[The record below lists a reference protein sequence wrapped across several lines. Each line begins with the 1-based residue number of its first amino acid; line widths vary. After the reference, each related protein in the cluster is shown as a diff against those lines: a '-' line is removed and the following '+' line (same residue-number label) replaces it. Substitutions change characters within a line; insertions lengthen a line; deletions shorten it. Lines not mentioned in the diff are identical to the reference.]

1 VPEQDL
7 FGDVPTP
14 APRVVPSRKPVSQP
28 AHTWFFALRPS
39 QEDALRLQTYAER
52 FLLSHGVSGK
62 RIGAERLHITL
73 DLVGHDVEPAIE
85 NVATRVGER
94 VQCKA
99 FDVLFDAAMTFSAPS
114 APLVLLGGQGLDAVR
129 ALRTELACALADTGF
144 APPHSF
150 EPHMTLC
157 YDPRHRL
164 ARTPIAPLGFRA
176 TEFVLVKSHIGFSR
190 HEVLRTWAL
199 LA

>member
-1 VPEQDL
+1 M
-7 FGDVPTP
+7 P
-14 APRVVPSRKPVSQP
+14 APRVVLSRKPASQP

-73 DLVGHDVEPAIE
+73 DLVGHDVEPATE
-85 NVATRVGER
+85 NVATRIGER
-94 VQCKA
+94 LQCKA

-129 ALRTELACALADTGF
+129 ALRTELACASADAGF
-144 APPHSF
+144 APPRSF

-157 YDPRHRL
+157 YDPHHRL
-164 ARTPIAPLGFRA
+164 ARTPIEPLGFRA
-176 TEFVLVKSHIGFSR
+176 TEFALVKSHIGFSR